1 MDDEQSKVVS
11 RSTMQSHDK
20 GISVIGMHIKSENQS
35 SYLPYSYHYNILY
48 KRQICYLVLIVI
60 YTACSLNT
68 LLVSV
73 LPVQYLQQ
81 LPASLSHPR
90 KQFTF

>member
-1 MDDEQSKVVS
+1 MDDEQSKAVS

-48 KRQICYLVLIVI
+48 KLQNLLPCFNCNLY
-60 YTACSLNT
+60 SLF
-68 LLVSV
+68 
-73 LPVQYLQQ
+73 P
-81 LPASLSHPR
+81 
-90 KQFTF
+90 